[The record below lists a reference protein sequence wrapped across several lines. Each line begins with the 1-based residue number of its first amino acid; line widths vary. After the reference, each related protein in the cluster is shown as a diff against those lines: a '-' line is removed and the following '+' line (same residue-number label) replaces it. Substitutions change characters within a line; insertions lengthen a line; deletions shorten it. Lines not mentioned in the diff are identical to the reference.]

1 MQFARYAIERE
12 VFNLNIPLL
21 ENITINASREDQGAH
36 CSHQA
41 PLPASVTFPAA
52 MISEVL
58 KSLESRVY
66 SDDDRLALCP
76 VRGANFQHYL
86 RDDVPRVEAFD
97 RLNAQISAGAAS
109 AAADHNNQ
117 WSVATYVLGA
127 MSDGGN
133 HTEMVRS
140 FKHLSGN
147 ELLQS
152 IRNFLSAQVKE
163 APRGSSSLLFQ
174 RAPGGPTR

>member
-1 MQFARYAIERE
+1 
-12 VFNLNIPLL
+12 
-21 ENITINASREDQGAH
+21 
-36 CSHQA
+36 
-41 PLPASVTFPAA
+41 

-66 SDDDRLALCP
+66 SDDESQEPFRAWRDKSLKASKDKCIEILDATSKDFRVDFSSRLALCP

-174 RAPGGPTR
+174 RAPGGPIR